1 MGFVIELLSDRRLNL
16 AVQIGSRLTRYDT
29 HTTTHSLSH
38 WLPARLGLQP
48 DHDTL
53 TLTTSWYGKATGR
66 RNRRRD
72 RDRKRLA
79 DLSAGSA
86 CLRRLAKEAKQLTC

>member
-29 HTTTHSLSH
+29 HTTTHSSH
-38 WLPARLGLQP
+38 TGSRLGPRLGPQP

-66 RNRRRD
+66 RKQEARPRWDAARR
-72 RDRKRLA
+72 
-79 DLSAGSA
+79 S
-86 CLRRLAKEAKQLTC
+86 